1 MIRLLRRTLP
11 PVLRRSYARLVEQL
25 QNPAVAQQALLGE
38 LLRDLAKT
46 EYGRA
51 HRIKSNDDYEA
62 FAARLPLVRY
72 DDLCEWV
79 ERQQRTERNVIVAGR
94 VLFYEP
100 TSGSSGAAKL
110 IPYTRSLKSAFYHMF
125 AVWLYDLMVHG
136 PRFETG
142 KFFFSISPVA
152 RREQQTARGL
162 RIGLEDDADY
172 LKGWMRGLLK
182 PYVVAPPAVK
192 RLSHADD
199 FKHVLAV
206 LLLAEARLET
216 ISIWNPSLLDVLL
229 SFIEARRDALLDD
242 LQQGRIRRDGFTF
255 RFKRASR
262 ERLALL
268 SETPIDWRR
277 IWPHLKLISC
287 WTSANAQAAAR
298 RIAGRFPNVFL
309 QGKGLLATE
318 APMTL
323 PLIEAAGC
331 VPLVGEVFSEFIDEA
346 GRPSRIHELEAGREY
361 EIIVT
366 PRGGFARYRTGDR
379 VRATHFYQATP
390 CLKFIG
396 RSDAVCD
403 LVGEKLN
410 ERFAQLCLS
419 RLIGASGRFQTLL
432 PVMSADEPSH
442 YVLVTDELAGDV
454 NAFASK
460 LDEAFCDAHHYGLAR
475 RLGQLAPLR
484 VRVTPKARAVYYD
497 HFVRKGMK
505 WGDIKPQ
512 LLIRNLED
520 AASLLAA
527 FEASAAHCGAFSR

>member
-11 PVLRRSYARLVEQL
+11 PLLRRSYARLVEQL
-25 QNPAVAQQALLGE
+25 QNPAAAQQVLLADLLG
-38 LLRDLAKT
+38 DLAKT

-72 DDLCEWV
+72 DDLRQWV
-79 ERQQRTERNVIVAGR
+79 ERQQQTERNVIAAGR
-94 VLFYEP
+94 VMFYEP

-110 IPYTRSLKSAFYHMF
+110 IPYTRSLKETFHRMF
-125 AVWLYDLMVHG
+125 AVWLYDLMAHG

-142 KFFFSISPVA
+142 KFFFSISPTF
-152 RREQQTARGL
+152 RPQQQTARGL

-182 PYVVAPPAVK
+182 RYSVAPPTVK
-192 RLSHADD
+192 RLSNADH

-216 ISIWNPSLLDVLL
+216 ISIWDPSLLDVLL
-229 SFIEARRDALLDD
+229 GFIEARREALIED
-242 LQQGRIRRDGFTF
+242 LQPGRIRRDGFTF
-255 RFKRASR
+255 QSKRAGR
-262 ERLALL
+262 ERLSLL
-268 SETPIDWRR
+268 NEKPIDWRR

-287 WTSANAQAAAR
+287 WTSANAHAAAQ
-298 RIAGRFPNVFL
+298 RIAARFPNVFL

-331 VPLVGEVFSEFIDEA
+331 VPLIGEVFYEFIDEA
-346 GRPSRIHELEAGREY
+346 GKPSRLHELAAGREY
-361 EIIVT
+361 EIVVT

-379 VRATHFYQATP
+379 VRVTHFYQSTP
-390 CLKFIG
+390 CLEFIG
-396 RSDAVCD
+396 RSDGVCD

-410 ERFAQLCLS
+410 ESFAQSCLS
-419 RLIGASGRFQTLL
+419 GLAGASSRFHALL
-432 PVMSADEPSH
+432 PVMQADGPSH
-442 YVLVTDELAGDV
+442 YVLVTDELTGDV
-454 NAFASK
+454 KAFASK
-460 LDEAFCDAHHYGLAR
+460 LDEAFCEAHHYHVAR
-475 RLGQLAPLR
+475 RLGQLAALR
-484 VRVTPKARAVYYD
+484 VCVAPTARDVYYD
-497 HFVRKGMK
+497 YFMRQGMK
-505 WGDIKPQ
+505 WGDIKPRF
-512 LLIRNLED
+512 LIRDLED

-527 FEASAAHCGAFSR
+527 FEVSAACCGAFSG